1 MLKILLDSTYLLP
14 FIGIDVGIPDDEL
27 DSLLTSENQIY
38 VNEISLFEILGKG
51 LRELIKNK
59 LLYSRL
65 QVGLVSLKE
74 DDRFSFFT
82 ITESLIQSDL
92 IARIYLAGLHDVP
105 DCIILSSAIQ
115 FDLFLTEAEDIPQ
128 ISVTFKEFQH
138 LNILNWMKFKK
149 NFL

>member
-51 LRELIKNK
+51 LREVIKNK

-65 QVGLVSLKE
+65 QVGLASLKE

-82 ITESLIQSDL
+82 IKKSLIYSDL
-92 IARIYLAGLHDVP
+92 IGRIYSAGLHNVP
-105 DCIILSSAIQ
+105 DCIILCSAIQ
-115 FDLFLTEAEDIPQ
+115 FDLLLTEAEDIPQ
-128 ISVTFKEFQH
+128 ISVTFQEFQH

-149 NFL
+149 DFL